1 MILSVVRILSLIYI
15 SNNPSS
21 LLLIYSVFRGK
32 QILIVAYK
40 WTKYSNA
47 FSSSVKA
54 STVITV
60 KYYSHSWLVNTLPSS
75 QHLHVLPTLTDIQ
88 NFLKRCL
95 LMTHDADISNTIH
108 PKDLKTLW
116 NALHTFTIWHEHCGK
131 KSAKK
136 CGQITFVALSFAWSR
151 TTSSDTRKC
160 NQIPNPSHQSGIC
173 SRCCAFSSGCC
184 MKLGTLPLLFQTRCD
199 HILIEPY
206 WWDQRVLWHKNT

>member
-1 MILSVVRILSLIYI
+1 MIFSVVRILSLIFI

-47 FSSSVKA
+47 FSSSFKA

-60 KYYSHSWLVNTLPSS
+60 KYYSHLWLVNALPSS

-88 NFLKRCL
+88 YFLKSCL
-95 LMTHDADISNTIH
+95 LIMLHDADISNTIH

-131 KSAKK
+131 KYAKK
-136 CGQITFVALSFAWSR
+136 YGQ
-151 TTSSDTRKC
+151 
-160 NQIPNPSHQSGIC
+160 SH
-173 SRCCAFSSGCC
+173 
-184 MKLGTLPLLFQTRCD
+184 
-199 HILIEPY
+199 
-206 WWDQRVLWHKNT
+206 LWHFPFLGIERILQT